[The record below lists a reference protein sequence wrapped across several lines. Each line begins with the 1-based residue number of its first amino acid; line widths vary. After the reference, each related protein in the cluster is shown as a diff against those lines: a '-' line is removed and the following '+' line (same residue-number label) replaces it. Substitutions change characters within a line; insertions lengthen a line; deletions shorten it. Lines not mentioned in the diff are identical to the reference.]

1 LAALCLTAALPATA
15 HAQAPGE
22 PRVSIAGG
30 YVFLQQ
36 PMSTSV
42 ETPTYEVGWLAA
54 GTCRLGSGRWSAAGE
69 FGISSHTNAF
79 DEHQRLMGLEGGV
92 RVAVYSRTR
101 VTLFAQVLAGLERFS
116 EPGLAQSGPAVQPG
130 AGVDMYVS
138 RTVFLRAQGDYRWSQ
153 SGGTTFHAYRVVGAI
168 GVAIR

>member
-1 LAALCLTAALPATA
+1 
-15 HAQAPGE
+15 
-22 PRVSIAGG
+22 
-30 YVFLQQ
+30 
-36 PMSTSV
+36 
-42 ETPTYEVGWLAA
+42 
-54 GTCRLGSGRWSAAGE
+54 
-69 FGISSHTNAF
+69 
-79 DEHQRLMGLEGGV
+79 
-92 RVAVYSRTR
+92 VYSRTR

-168 GVAIR
+168 GVRIR